1 MNPSFSRSE
10 ILYGEAAQDKFRRAR
25 VAVCGTGAV
34 GTFAV
39 EALARMGIGGFRLID
54 SDTVDV
60 SNINRQLCALHS
72 TIGRK
77 KTDVVRARVLDINP
91 DADVKTFDFFICAET
106 LESVF
111 GEKPDVIVDAIDSLE
126 PKALLIKEAVSR
138 GVPIV
143 SSMGA
148 ARKKDPLRIKVG
160 DIFETRVCP
169 VAARMRRELRAF
181 GMSKGCMCVYSEEAV
196 SEESHLKSGAENTK
210 KIIGSTPVVTGAF
223 GLVLANLA
231 VEEILSRGQ
240 RGENS

>member
-1 MNPSFSRSE
+1 MNPSFSRSA

-39 EALARMGIGGFRLID
+39 EALARMGIGGFRLFD

-72 TIGRK
+72 TLGMK
-77 KTDVVRARVLDINP
+77 KAEVVCARILDINP
-91 DADVKTFDFFICAET
+91 EADVKTFDFFICAET

-111 GEKPDVIVDAIDSLE
+111 GERPDVIVDAIDSLA
-126 PKALLIKEAVSR
+126 PKSLLIKEAVLR

-148 ARKKDPLRIKVG
+148 ARKIDPLKIKVG
-160 DIFETRVCP
+160 DIFDTRVCP
-169 VAARMRRELRAF
+169 VAARIRRELRGA
-181 GMSKGCMCVYSEEAV
+181 GMSKSCMCVYSEEAV
-196 SEESHLKSGAENTK
+196 SEKSHLKSGAENTK

-231 VEEILSRGQ
+231 VGEILSHSQTG
-240 RGENS
+240 GNS